1 MVNWESMSG
10 FFAFVGANL
19 GGWIGWVLGARVG
32 FMSAYV
38 LSVVGMAAGVYAG
51 RRAAAAL
58 LD

>member
-1 MVNWESMSG
+1 MSG

-19 GGWIGWVLGARVG
+19 GGWVGWVLGARLG
-32 FMSAYV
+32 FMSAYL
-38 LSVVGMAAGVYAG
+38 LSVVGMAVGVYTG